1 MRIIGLTYATSDF
14 APYAALLA
22 ASSRV
27 AGVDEFTVHTPADIN
42 AAFRH
47 QHRQILDEPRGAG
60 YWLWKPLLIAQTLHA
75 ADEGDLVLWVDAA
88 AHFAGPV
95 SRIIDLI
102 DEAGIDIFLMG
113 EGFTESA
120 FTKRD
125 TFIGLDADEPAIAD
139 SPQRF
144 ASCIGVRNTA
154 SSRGFVDNY
163 LAACTDPRLITD
175 AANVM
180 GADNHP
186 GFRDH
191 RHDQSIL
198 SILSKQARIPVI
210 PNELVTEGL
219 APPGPQVI
227 NHTRR
232 HVSATQ
238 VLAHL
243 LAHGLATP
251 EDLADARVL

>member
-1 MRIIGLTYATSDF
+1 MKVIGLTYATSDF

-22 ASSRV
+22 ASSRK
-27 AGVDEFTVHTPADIN
+27 AGVDEFTVYTPADIDPE
-42 AAFRH
+42 FRH
-47 QHRQILDEPRGAG
+47 QHRQILDAQRGAG
-60 YWLWKPLLIAQTLHA
+60 YWLWKPLLIAQTLRVA
-75 ADEGDLVLWVDAA
+75 LEGDLVLWVDAA

-95 SRIIDLI
+95 NGIVEAIDR
-102 DEAGIDIFLMG
+102 AGLDILLMG

-125 TFIGLDADEPAIAD
+125 TFIGLDADEPAITD

-144 ASCIGVRNTA
+144 ASCIAVRNTA
-154 SSRGFVDNY
+154 SSREFIDRY
-163 LAACTDPRLITD
+163 LAACSDPRLITD

-180 GADNHP
+180 GADNYAD
-186 GFRDH
+186 FRDH

-210 PNELVTEGL
+210 PNGLVAEGL
-219 APPGPQVI
+219 SPPGSQVI

-238 VLAHL
+238 VLTHL
-243 LAHGLATP
+243 LAHGLATT
-251 EDLADARVL
+251 EDLAAMRLQ